1 MSTPSVAI
9 GVDVGGTKIA
19 AGLVDA
25 EGNLLA
31 RTRRESPL
39 ERVAL
44 FEAIVGVV
52 ADLGPDAAGAPVGVG
67 AAGFVD
73 ADRSTVLFAPN
84 LPWRQEPLGAALA
97 HRLGRAVVV
106 ENDANVAAW
115 AEARFGAGVGH
126 RHMALVTVGTGVGG
140 GLVIDGQLV
149 RGGYG
154 VAAEFGHL
162 PLVPNGV
169 VCGCGQYGCW
179 EQYAGGHALE
189 RRGRDVVRSGVPEAA
204 ALIAACGGAPD
215 ELHGPAITRLAA
227 DGDPAATDLV
237 TELGDWLGVGLA
249 ALAAVLDPTC
259 FVIGGGLSAAGDLL
273 LAPARRTFARRLPA
287 GPNRRAAAVIPARLG
302 NDAGMIGAGDLARV
316 VTGGMGGT
324 Q

>member
-1 MSTPSVAI
+1 MTNTTVAI

-19 AGLVDA
+19 AGVVDT
-25 EGNLLA
+25 EGRLMA
-31 RTRRESPL
+31 RTRRDSPQD
-39 ERVAL
+39 RAAL
-44 FEAIVGVV
+44 FEAIVAAVG
-52 ADLGPDAAGAPVGVG
+52 DLGPDVAGAPIGVG

-84 LPWRQEPLGAALA
+84 LPWRAEPLGAALA
-97 HRLGRAVVV
+97 ERLGGTVVV

-126 RHMALVTVGTGVGG
+126 RHVACVTVGTGVGG
-140 GLVIDGQLV
+140 GMVIDGQLV

-162 PLVPNGV
+162 PLVPDGV
-169 VCGCGQYGCW
+169 ACGCGQYGCF

-189 RRGRDVVRSGVPEAA
+189 RRGRDLVRAGVPEAA
-204 ALIAACGGAPD
+204 ALSAACEGVAAD
-215 ELHGPAITRLAA
+215 LHGPEITRLAA
-227 DGDPAATDLV
+227 QGDPAAVELL
-237 TELGDWLGVGLA
+237 TELGHWLGVGLA
-249 ALAAVLDPTC
+249 GLAAVLDPTC
-259 FVIGGGLSAAGDLL
+259 FVIGGGVSEAGELL

-302 NDAGMIGAGDLARV
+302 NDAGMIGAGDLARA
-316 VTGGMGGT
+316 VTGGVGGT